1 MELALNGHT
10 NICGTNA
17 SGKTTLQRLVPV
29 FMANTQAAWCLRPAT
44 VSERWYLPHD
54 SSYIIYEYQK
64 ADGFTVSSRAGL
76 GGDGKGVNY
85 RFIAKGFELK
95 RLY

>member
-1 MELALNGHT
+1 MPSLIRIVLINTHLPGVVELLLSGHT

-29 FMANTQAAWCLRPAT
+29 FYGEYPSRVVPSTRD
-44 VSERWYLPHD
+44 SFERWYLPHD

-64 ADGFTVSSRAGL
+64 DDGL
-76 GGDGKGVNY
+76 
-85 RFIAKGFELK
+85 
-95 RLY
+95 LYQAV